1 MTNTLYLPELRE
13 LLANDDRAQLAEFCV
28 ALHPARTAEFM
39 EGLSAE
45 ETWAVLQHT
54 DATNREEVFGYF
66 ELDKQIDMLETLDRG
81 EMGRLIGDLPPD
93 DRVDLLQEVDPEV
106 VKELLPLVPA
116 EERRDILRLRA
127 YPEGTAGAV
136 MTTEL
141 ARLSE
146 SLTVREALEEIGR
159 QARELET
166 IYYIYIVDDENH
178 LRGLVSARQLVAA
191 MGHDE
196 TPLGELMER
205 DLVTA
210 NVTDDQ
216 EDVAR
221 TVARY
226 DLLAIPVV
234 DQEHHLVGI
243 VTHDDV
249 IDVVREEA
257 AEDAH
262 RIGAIDPLDV
272 GYLQTSILTLTW
284 KRGMWLVLLLFA
296 ALFTAFALK
305 EYEGDL
311 ESWKWLVL
319 FIPLVIS
326 SGGNSGTQSAT
337 LVITGLT
344 MGHITLDDWLR
355 IALREL
361 AQGLLLGGVLAAIA
375 YVAAAVLIG
384 DAASALVVPVTVL
397 LVVVCGTLTG
407 SLLPLMFRR
416 FGLDPAMMSTPFVA
430 AIIDIVGV
438 VIYMQVA
445 LAIL

>member
-234 DQEHHLVGI
+234 DREHHLVGI
-243 VTHDDV
+243 ITHDDV

-257 AEDAH
+257 TEDAH

-272 GYLQTSILTLTW
+272 GYIL
-284 KRGMWLVLLLFA
+284 A
-296 ALFTAFALK
+296 
-305 EYEGDL
+305 
-311 ESWKWLVL
+311 
-319 FIPLVIS
+319 
-326 SGGNSGTQSAT
+326 
-337 LVITGLT
+337 
-344 MGHITLDDWLR
+344 
-355 IALREL
+355 
-361 AQGLLLGGVLAAIA
+361 
-375 YVAAAVLIG
+375 
-384 DAASALVVPVTVL
+384 
-397 LVVVCGTLTG
+397 
-407 SLLPLMFRR
+407 R
-416 FGLDPAMMSTPFVA
+416 FGACR
-430 AIIDIVGV
+430 
-438 VIYMQVA
+438 
-445 LAIL
+445 